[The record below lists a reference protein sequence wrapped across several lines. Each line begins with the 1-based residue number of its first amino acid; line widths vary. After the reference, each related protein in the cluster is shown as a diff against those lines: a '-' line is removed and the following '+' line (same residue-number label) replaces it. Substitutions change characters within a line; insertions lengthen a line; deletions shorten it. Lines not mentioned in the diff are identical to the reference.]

1 MSIKRK
7 NLYESLYID
16 FKDLSVEYGS
26 DIDVYDLVDRYN
38 GQLFIDGEIDTNK
51 VGDYGITFT
60 VSQREDRYNTLVT
73 RKYDEIVKVIDT
85 KAPIIE
91 LFKDE
96 VSVYVGNEYD
106 PKDNIVRIY
115 DEADGDISDFDI
127 ISDLDTTVVG
137 EYEIKISVSDSNGLV
152 SNKTYKVI
160 VRNKV
165 LSAEEGYNLI
175 YHYLTDIYGYNR
187 AAACGILANIR
198 YESTFN
204 PDIGDY
210 YYGLCQWGGSRKD
223 NMFSYCDSNGLDASS
238 IEGQLSFMDYELN
251 NYYSSVKNYLLS
263 VDNDSLGA
271 YSAAD
276 YFCRNY
282 EGAAS
287 ADGRGELAS
296 EYFNSQE

>member
-1 MSIKRK
+1 MSIRRK

-16 FKDLSVEYGS
+16 FKDLIVEYGS
-26 DIDVYDLVDRYN
+26 DTDVYDLVDEYN

-51 VGDYGITFT
+51 VGDYDITFT

-73 RKYDEIVKVIDT
+73 RKYDEIVRVIDT

-91 LFKDE
+91 LLKDE
-96 VSVYVGNEYD
+96 VSVYVGNDYD

-115 DEADGDISDFDI
+115 DEVDGDISDFDI
-127 ISDLDTTVVG
+127 ISDLDTTAVG
-137 EYEIKISVSDSNGLV
+137 EYEVKIISGDRNGLTTDKKYKIS
-152 SNKTYKVI
+152 

-165 LSAEEGYNLI
+165 LSATEGYDLI
-175 YHYLTDIYGYNR
+175 YHYLTGIYGYNR

-204 PDIGDY
+204 PDVGDY
-210 YYGLCQWGGSRKD
+210 YYGLCQWGASRKD
-223 NMFSYCDSNGLDASS
+223 NLFSYCDSNGLDSSS

-251 NYYSSVKNYLLS
+251 NYYSSVKKYLLS

-296 EYFNSQE
+296 EYFNS